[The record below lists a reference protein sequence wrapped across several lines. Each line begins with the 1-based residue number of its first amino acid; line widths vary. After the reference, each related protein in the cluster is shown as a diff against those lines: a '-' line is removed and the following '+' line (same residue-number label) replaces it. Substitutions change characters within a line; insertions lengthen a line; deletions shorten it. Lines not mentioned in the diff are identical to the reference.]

1 MMLMDWYYRPETA
14 AMLTESINY
23 ITAVPSARTIISSDA
38 KKATGSTKQN
48 LTEVADST
56 LVWPSGSV
64 YSRLYNYVDVS
75 GKLKDQYS
83 SIFQP
88 VVAG

>member
-1 MMLMDWYYRPETA
+1 
-14 AMLTESINY
+14 
-23 ITAVPSARTIISSDA
+23 
-38 KKATGSTKQN
+38 
-48 LTEVADST
+48 
-56 LVWPSGSV
+56 V
-64 YSRLYNYVDVS
+64 YNRLYDYVDVS